1 MLRRMA
7 AAALSLNIEVSLL
20 LVLSTSLPSL
30 SLSLGMVGSISR
42 LRLRLRSVRPSSPFM
57 LWKVGEVSE
66 DIADDP
72 SDADSGADIAE
83 MMDVEERMVEASPLM
98 LAMASL
104 ELLPSL
110 IAVPCSSADECARSA
125 RSFFSSSCSSLA
137 LALAMTSSS
146 FMESAPPTLLG
157 QCTFEENA
165 SVAAFPTPSIG
176 FGLVVERVLVPGG
189 VASVFISAKCRLSQ
203 LLPLLPLLPLL
214 VLLIVEAA
222 APVMS

>member
-7 AAALSLNIEVSLL
+7 AAALSLNIEVSPLP
-20 LVLSTSLPSL
+20 VLSTLLSSL
-30 SLSLGMVGSISR
+30 SLSLGMVGSISRLR

-83 MMDVEERMVEASPLM
+83 MMDAEERMVEASPLM

-110 IAVPCSSADECARSA
+110 IAVPCS
-125 RSFFSSSCSSLA
+125 
-137 LALAMTSSS
+137 
-146 FMESAPPTLLG
+146 
-157 QCTFEENA
+157 
-165 SVAAFPTPSIG
+165 
-176 FGLVVERVLVPGG
+176 
-189 VASVFISAKCRLSQ
+189 
-203 LLPLLPLLPLL
+203 
-214 VLLIVEAA
+214 
-222 APVMS
+222 